1 MANRPNFLFLFSDQ
15 HRGDWMP
22 YPKEIMEAQGV
33 GALHLEMPVIGG
45 LMEQGTAFAN
55 AISPAPVCA
64 PARACLAAGKRY
76 RSCRVF
82 WNTANYDPVLPSFYG
97 KLHDAGYYVCGTG
110 KFDLNKAD
118 LDWGNGYHKLLRD
131 MGFDAATD
139 SEGKMDTI
147 WAAGLNNPGP
157 YGRMLQEKGWL
168 EAHKEDM
175 LTRGNTDK
183 VTPLPDDLYA
193 DNWVGAKTMELL
205 AELPEDRPWFLQVNF
220 SGPHDPWDITQSMKD
235 RVKDRVFPDAADCPF
250 AEQNQGVRQ
259 NYAAMIENIDRLCG
273 EIIEG
278 VRARGELE
286 NTVIVY
292 ASDHGEMM
300 GDHGLYGK
308 SKPGQG
314 SIHIPMVISAPWLG
328 AKEGQTVTTPV
339 ELQDLCNTF
348 LDYAGVE
355 HRNGLDSQSLRPILE
370 GKTDRVRDLAVSE
383 LIVPRAGQAIN
394 SFSVVT
400 DGKWKMVLRFSGAR
414 ESLYDLE
421 NDPFE
426 MQDLAS
432 EHPEIITEMK
442 QTLGKKDGPK
452 IPGMAQYA
460 KSFMVTG

>member
-1 MANRPNFLFLFSDQ
+1 MDRKPNFLFLFSDQ

-22 YPKEIMEAQGV
+22 YDPEIKKAQGV
-33 GALHLEMPVIGG
+33 EELELQMPVIRG
-45 LMEQGTAFAN
+45 LMERGTAFSGAV
-55 AISPAPVCA
+55 SPAPVCA

-82 WNTANYDPVLPSFYG
+82 WNTANYDAALPSFYSR
-97 KLHDAGYYVCGTG
+97 LHDAGYYVCGTG

-118 LDWGNGYHKLLRD
+118 LEWGDGYHKLLRD

-147 WAAGLNNPGP
+147 WAAGLNHPGP

-168 EAHKEDM
+168 EAHKQDM
-175 LTRGNTDK
+175 LTRGNSDK
-183 VTPLPDDLYA
+183 PTPLPDELYA
-193 DNWVGAKTMELL
+193 DNWVGEKSKEML
-205 AELPEDRPWFLQVNF
+205 AGLPADRPWFLQVNF
-220 SGPHDPWDITQSMKD
+220 SGPHDPWDVTQSMKD
-235 RVKDRVFPDAADCPF
+235 RVRDRVFPDAVDCSF
-250 AEQNQGVRQ
+250 AEANRGVRQ
-259 NYAAMIENIDRLCG
+259 NYAAMIENIDRLSG
-273 EIIEG
+273 EIIE
-278 VRARGELE
+278 VLRQRGELE

-292 ASDHGEMM
+292 AADHGEMM

-314 SIHIPMVISAPWLG
+314 SIHIPMVISAPALG
-328 AKEGQTVTTPV
+328 VRCGETNQSPV

-370 GKTDRVRDLAVSE
+370 GQSDRVRDLAVSE
-383 LIVPRAGQAIN
+383 LIVPRAGQSIFT
-394 SFSVVT
+394 FSVVT
-400 DGKWKMVLRFSGAR
+400 DGKWKLVLRSMGPKEQLF
-414 ESLYDLE
+414 DLE

-426 MQDLAS
+426 LSDLAP
-432 EHPEIITEMK
+432 EHPDLIAAFK
-442 QTLGKKDGPK
+442 KVLGKRDGPR
-452 IPGMAQYA
+452 IPGMEQYG